1 MSSPKVFLHEAYKKK
16 DGTCAVYVLVHID
29 NRSIKFPTGIT
40 VAPDHFDRVKMR
52 IKGNSQKVKDDNM
65 IIDKSLARI
74 NDVEVRYRL
83 QQKELTADLL
93 KKEWKNPA
101 RRVDFFAFFNEAIKE
116 RKNDIADSTYN
127 QHQSA
132 INKLK
137 EFRPKLAFT
146 EIDSELIEQYRRWL
160 KSTKKNDLNTIY
172 TALKNFK
179 TYVNIA
185 KRKGVIDESPFD
197 SYSIRRSNPE
207 RVFLD
212 EVELQ
217 SLWKLYLK
225 DYLDETNQRVLR
237 HFLFM
242 CFTGLRISDLKTITT
257 ESIIGERWV
266 YFPVKTRSI
275 KKEAV
280 KIPINIWAK
289 KLISDEGSKTG
300 VLFNCISEQKMNV
313 KIKDIVAVVKIAKDV
328 SNHSAR
334 HTFATLWL
342 RKTKDVLALQK
353 LLGHSDI
360 TQTMIYTHIT
370 DGMIAEEMKN
380 FENTLFFNAKNPGS
394 GTRTGETI

>member
-1 MSSPKVFLHEAYKKK
+1 
-16 DGTCAVYVLVHID
+16 
-29 NRSIKFPTGIT
+29 
-40 VAPDHFDRVKMR
+40 VKMR

-257 ESIIGERWV
+257 ESIIGDRLV